1 MAGQGPRLSTWALQ
15 TFVLKKK
22 KKILQHELRPAACR
36 RKGLWPSELGGA
48 GSRSHHPGAGALT
61 RPIRFRAG
69 REGAGSA
76 QARWRP
82 PAHRGAGAAPRRQA
96 GPPSRPRGTP
106 HVSASLCAPPAPRQ
120 PLSAAGA
127 QGECLRASASVRG
140 PSEGVS
146 GFPEALRLT
155 EEDEPPDFHSAAL
168 RGLLLQRWSSVSTP
182 VGAGPARFAP
192 SLLLL
197 PVSRGR
203 LYVLSY
209 RTPVQ
214 PVFGWSSRLTV
225 CKFSCNFDVLK
236 GETSTMFT
244 ASAILTGTF

>member
-82 PAHRGAGAAPRRQA
+82 PVRRGAGAAPCRQA

-168 RGLLLQRWSSVSTP
+168 RGLLSPALELSQHTCGCGTRPVCAVSAPPTSLERSSLRPQLQNSCS
-182 VGAGPARFAP
+182 AR
-192 SLLLL
+192 L
-197 PVSRGR
+197 RM
-203 LYVLSY
+203 VLQ
-209 RTPVQ
+209 VDCLQ
-214 PVFGWSSRLTV
+214 
-225 CKFSCNFDVLK
+225 
-236 GETSTMFT
+236 
-244 ASAILTGTF
+244 I

>member
-1 MAGQGPRLSTWALQ
+1 MKGTWRAKAHGCPPGPCRPL
-15 TFVLKKK
+15 FKKK

-82 PAHRGAGAAPRRQA
+82 PVRRGAGAAPRRQA

-168 RGLLLQRWSSVSTP
+168 RGLLSPALELSQHTCGCGTCPVCAVSAPPTSLERSSLRPQLQNSCS
-182 VGAGPARFAP
+182 AR
-192 SLLLL
+192 L
-197 PVSRGR
+197 RM
-203 LYVLSY
+203 VLQ
-209 RTPVQ
+209 VDCLQ
-214 PVFGWSSRLTV
+214 
-225 CKFSCNFDVLK
+225 
-236 GETSTMFT
+236 
-244 ASAILTGTF
+244 I

>member
-1 MAGQGPRLSTWALQ
+1 MAALLSLGPLSERHMAGQGPRLSTWALQ
-15 TFVLKKK
+15 TFVFFFLKN
-22 KKILQHELRPAACR
+22 ILQHELRPAACR
-36 RKGLWPSELGGA
+36 RKGLWPSELGSA

-82 PAHRGAGAAPRRQA
+82 PARCGAGAAPRRQA

-168 RGLLLQRWSSVSTP
+168 RGLLSPALELSQHTCGCGTRPVCAVSAPPTSLERSSLRP
-182 VGAGPARFAP
+182 Q
-192 SLLLL
+192 L
-197 PVSRGR
+197 
-203 LYVLSY
+203 
-209 RTPVQ
+209 
-214 PVFGWSSRLTV
+214 
-225 CKFSCNFDVLK
+225 
-236 GETSTMFT
+236 
-244 ASAILTGTF
+244 